1 MCHAIT
7 NILNSG
13 SYTLNFVHY
22 SDGEKAHQTSARYMD
37 SEFEA
42 VGFQEEFRADYVAPF
57 VSQAVVK
64 IAMKFEEKIDI
75 KINGTV
81 MIIGSIQE
89 VILHQKLIGSDGFI
103 NLSDASV
110 LVSCGL
116 DAYFKSAP
124 LGRFTYAKPDKWTV
138 KI

>member
-1 MCHAIT
+1 
-7 NILNSG
+7 
-13 SYTLNFVHY
+13 
-22 SDGEKAHQTSARYMD
+22 MD

-103 NLSDASV
+103 NLSDAGV

-116 DAYFKSAP
+116 DAYFNRP
-124 LGRFTYAKPDKWTV
+124 PWGVLLMPNPTNGL
-138 KI
+138 